1 MLVRNT
7 LTIVQGDF
15 MAELGL
21 KNQKKRLVK
30 DKEEFIDPSFFKI
43 QFSINGRVFKKAVDG
58 LLAFESDQLDDLTD
72 GDLDNALDQ
81 CSYYR
86 FTFLAAGVE
95 LEHAMD
101 TNKREFEAW
110 YAEKT
115 ELARK
120 EIIAERKAMK
130 ERDKLPNNWLG
141 SITKDDLRNKIMTSP
156 ITKQEYNDFVVKLS
170 DMGKQIKLCYGLR
183 DILQERGRHLQSLGR
198 RRLENRRMSFGVK
211 DYVS

>member
-1 MLVRNT
+1 
-7 LTIVQGDF
+7 
-15 MAELGL
+15 
-21 KNQKKRLVK
+21 
-30 DKEEFIDPSFFKI
+30 
-43 QFSINGRVFKKAVDG
+43 
-58 LLAFESDQLDDLTD
+58 LDDLTD

-95 LEHAMD
+95 LEHTMD

-141 SITKDDLRNKIMTSP
+141 SITKDDLRNKIMISP
-156 ITKQEYNDFVVKLS
+156 ITKQEYNNFVVKLS

>member
-1 MLVRNT
+1 
-7 LTIVQGDF
+7 

-43 QFSINGRVFKKAVDG
+43 QFSIKGKVFKKAVDG

-95 LEHAMD
+95 LEHVMD

-141 SITKDDLRNKIMTSP
+141 SITKDDLRNKIMISP

-170 DMGKQIKLCYGLR
+170 NMGKQIKLCYGLR

-211 DYVS
+211 DYVG

>member
-1 MLVRNT
+1 
-7 LTIVQGDF
+7 

-43 QFSINGRVFKKAVDG
+43 QFSIKGRVFKKAVDG
-58 LLAFESDQLDDLTD
+58 LLAFETDQLDDLTD

-141 SITKDDLRNKIMTSP
+141 SITKDDLRNKIMISP
-156 ITKQEYNDFVVKLS
+156 ITKQEYNNFVVKLS

>member
-1 MLVRNT
+1 MP
-7 LTIVQGDF
+7 
-15 MAELGL
+15 ELGL
-21 KNQKKRLVK
+21 KDQKKRLVK

-43 QFSINGRVFKKAVDG
+43 QFSIKGRVFKKAVDG
-58 LLAFESDQLDDLTD
+58 LLAFETDELDDLID
-72 GDLDNALDQ
+72 EDLDKALDQ

-95 LEHAMD
+95 LEHSMD
-101 TNKREFEAW
+101 TVKREYATW
-110 YAEKT
+110 YAEKV

-120 EIIAERKAMK
+120 EIIAERKLMK

-141 SITKDDLRNKIMTSP
+141 SITKDDLKNKIMISP
-156 ITKQEYNDFVVKLS
+156 ITKQDYNDFIVKLS
-170 DMGKQIKLCYGLR
+170 DMNKQIKLCYGLR
-183 DILQERGRHLQSLGR
+183 DILQERGRHLQSLGK

>member
-1 MLVRNT
+1 MP
-7 LTIVQGDF
+7 
-15 MAELGL
+15 ELGL
-21 KNQKKRLVK
+21 KDQKKRLVK

-43 QFSINGRVFKKAVDG
+43 QFSIKGRVFKKAVDS
-58 LLAFESDQLDDLTD
+58 LLAFETDELDDLID
-72 GDLDNALDQ
+72 EDLDKALDQ

-95 LEHAMD
+95 LEHTMD
-101 TNKREFEAW
+101 TFKREYETW
-110 YAEKT
+110 YAEKI

-141 SITKDDLRNKIMTSP
+141 SITKDDLKNNIMTSP
-156 ITKQEYNDFVVKLS
+156 LTKQEYNDFVVKLS
-170 DMGKQIKLCYGLR
+170 DMSKQIKLCYGLR
-183 DILQERGRHLQSLGR
+183 DILQERGRHLQSLGK

-211 DYVS
+211 DYGG

>member
-1 MLVRNT
+1 
-7 LTIVQGDF
+7 

-43 QFSINGRVFKKAVDG
+43 QFSIKGRVFKKAVDG
-58 LLAFESDQLDDLTD
+58 LLAFETDQLDDLTD

-101 TNKREFEAW
+101 THKREFEAW
-110 YAEKT
+110 YAEKI

-141 SITKDDLRNKIMTSP
+141 SITKDDLRNKIMISA

-211 DYVS
+211 DYVG

>member
-1 MLVRNT
+1 M
-7 LTIVQGDF
+7 IVQGDS
-15 MAELGL
+15 MPELGL
-21 KNQKKRLVK
+21 KDQKKRLVK

-43 QFSINGRVFKKAVDG
+43 QFSIKGRVFKKAVDS
-58 LLAFESDQLDDLTD
+58 LLAFETDELDDLID
-72 GDLDNALDQ
+72 EDLDKALDQ

-101 TNKREFEAW
+101 TFKREYETW
-110 YAEKT
+110 YAEKI

-120 EIIAERKAMK
+120 EIIAERRAMK

-141 SITKDDLRNKIMTSP
+141 SITKDDLRNKIMISP

-170 DMGKQIKLCYGLR
+170 DMSKQIKLCYGLR
-183 DILQERGRHLQSLGR
+183 DILQERGRHLQSLGK

-211 DYVS
+211 DYGG